1 MFVSTSLMYCR
12 RRGPLWLALVVALL
26 SVLGCHQPSTIE
38 APTASASPT
47 TTTDAPNQPAP
58 VTISFACQNSRQ
70 SEFETLAARFQEQN
84 PSISVRLVN
93 VEDVL
98 ASLSKDS
105 KTLDRDERLAA
116 AADTH
121 CLGLSTNTV
130 DAGLAHDLAP
140 YTASDPN
147 FNAADFF
154 PGLLDAFRYKDGLW
168 ALPADAWIRVLYYR
182 QDAFEQAGAPQPR
195 LDWTSEQFLAAA
207 RKLTDI
213 SGDKSAH
220 YGFLDHGALGQ
231 RVWLASLL
239 QEAGLDAPLT
249 SEVFTSGLRWYTDLA
264 TEYGVMPP
272 AKADAE
278 TSRAG
283 LELITEGAAAMWFEA
298 LVPEPAQFSAQGA
311 GTPPE
316 IGLAL
321 FPTRTG
327 PKAYAS
333 VRSYWMSAGTV
344 HPDESWRWLQFL
356 SSQQPADRGVRAS
369 LLPARQSV
377 ATQMM
382 YWDQFNAQIKPL
394 AQGAAEHLALIGL
407 DGRWAYL
414 NQAVEAVWS
423 GETVEAA
430 LSTAQQAWEQARS
443 QNAPSVRVPAVDTPA
458 AADQMK
464 SCAFAPSVDSDPAAY
479 RLAALAFNSARAGV
493 RVTVLGQ
500 ADIGRADAVVS
511 SLAAFDQARNL
522 QPLINA
528 DIRFQTTD
536 YLPQALAAFKRE
548 GDLWGIPVAARA
560 RVMYYNRALFDAAGV
575 PYPKPGWTLHDFLS
589 AAQQLTREEGGTK
602 QYGFVSYNSP
612 ASDLL
617 VFLATQDAW
626 PWDKA
631 GRPQF
636 AAPGVVAGV
645 RWFTD
650 LALRYGVTPAWPDDW
665 LQPDENAQQT
675 RAALVR
681 DGHAAMWADFSGLQ
695 HGNAWGTAWP
705 AQEVVGMAPMPV
717 GRIAATRFLWDG
729 VLISA
734 HAADPQT
741 CWEWAQYVA
750 TQAELVE
757 GMPARRA
764 SLDAPAFASKLSPD
778 VLATYRALAD
788 TTDAPVA
795 TTSRM
800 AAEEQWLAEA
810 VQQILQGA
818 DPLATL
824 AAAQTKAE
832 GY

>member
-1 MFVSTSLMYCR
+1 MSALFRCR
-12 RRGPLWLALVVALL
+12 KCRGPLWLVLIVALL
-26 SVLGCHQPSTIE
+26 SVLACHQPLHVE
-38 APTASASPT
+38 APIASTPPTSAATAPDQSA
-47 TTTDAPNQPAP
+47 Q
-58 VTISFACQNSRQ
+58 VMISFACQGSRR
-70 SEFETLAARFQEQN
+70 SEFETLAAWFQEQAPN
-84 PSISVRLVN
+84 VSVRFVA

-98 ASLSKDS
+98 ADLPKDS
-105 KTLDRDERLAA
+105 TTLDRDQRLTT
-116 AADTH
+116 AADTQ
-121 CLGLSTNTV
+121 CLGLSTSTV
-130 DAGLAHDLAP
+130 DAGLARDLTP
-140 YTASDPN
+140 YIESDPN
-147 FNAADFF
+147 FGAADFF
-154 PGLLDAFRYKDGLW
+154 PGLLDAFRYKDGVW
-168 ALPADAWIRVLYYR
+168 ALPADAWVSVLYYR
-182 QDAFEQAGAPQPR
+182 QDAFEQAGAPQPT
-195 LDWTSEQFLAAA
+195 LDWTPAQFLATAQ
-207 RKLTDI
+207 KLTDAP
-213 SGDKSAH
+213 GDKSAH
-220 YGFLDHGALGQ
+220 YGFLDHGALG
-231 RVWLASLL
+231 RRAWLVSLL
-239 QEAGLDAPLT
+239 QAAGPDAPLT
-249 SEVFTSGLRWYTDLA
+249 SDVFAGGLRWYTDLA
-264 TEYGVMPP
+264 AKHGVMPP

-278 TSRAG
+278 TSQAG
-283 LELITEGAAAMWFEA
+283 LKLIAAGAAAMWFEA
-298 LVPEPAQFSAQGA
+298 LVPEPAQFGAQGA
-311 GTPPE
+311 ATQPQ

-327 PKAYAS
+327 PKAPAT
-333 VRSYWMSAGTV
+333 VRSYWMSAGTN

-356 SSQQPADRGVRAS
+356 TRQQPTGRGARAS

-377 ATQMM
+377 ATQMA
-382 YWDQFNAQIKPL
+382 YWDQFNEQIKPL

-423 GETVEAA
+423 GETVEAG

-458 AADQMK
+458 AADQVK
-464 SCAFAPSVDSDPAAY
+464 SCAFAPPVDSDPAAY
-479 RLAALAFNSARAGV
+479 RLAALAFNSARAGA

-500 ADIGRADAVVS
+500 ADVGRADAVVS
-511 SLAAFDQARNL
+511 SLAAFGQARNL
-522 QPLINA
+522 QPLISA

-536 YLPQALAAFKRE
+536 YLPQALIAFQRE
-548 GDLWGIPVAARA
+548 GDLWGIPVAAKA

-575 PYPKPGWTLHDFLS
+575 SYPKPGWTLDDFLV
-589 AAQQLTREEGGTK
+589 AARQLTRGEGAGK
-602 QYGFVSYNSP
+602 QFGFVSYSNP
-612 ASDLL
+612 VTDLL
-617 VFLATQDAW
+617 VFLAAQDAW

-636 AAPGVVAGV
+636 AAPGVVTGV
-645 RWFTD
+645 HWFTD
-650 LALRYGVTPAWPDDW
+650 LALAYGVTPAWSEDW

-734 HAADPQT
+734 HAADPQI
-741 CWEWAQYVA
+741 CWEWTQYVA
-750 TQAELVE
+750 AQAELSE
-757 GMPARRA
+757 GMPARHA
-764 SLDAPAFASKLSPD
+764 FLEEPAFANKLSPD

-788 TTDAPVA
+788 YTDAPIA
-795 TTSRM
+795 TTSRL

-810 VQQILQGA
+810 AQQILQGA
-818 DPLATL
+818 DPQTAL